1 MPLLIVV
8 LGIILLFLLIA
19 VFKLNAFLSFI
30 IVCLL
35 VGILQGM
42 ELEAVIQS
50 IQNGIGSTL
59 GFLVLILGLGA
70 MLGKLVAESGAAQ
83 RITSGLVERFGRKYI
98 QWAVVMTVAEVAETP
113 ALLPNQEIA
122 KKQTSARQIYHHTSP

>member
-1 MPLLIVV
+1 MPILIVV

-19 VFKLNAFLSFI
+19 VFKLNAFLSFV

-35 VGILQGM
+35 VGIFQGM

-70 MLGKLVAESGAAQ
+70 MLGCRNGGNPPGLKTAPRPRAGASFLPQA
-83 RITSGLVERFGRKYI
+83 RLAS
-98 QWAVVMTVAEVAETP
+98 AVWFIGGSAGGKAAFSFFP
-113 ALLPNQEIA
+113 AL
-122 KKQTSARQIYHHTSP
+122 